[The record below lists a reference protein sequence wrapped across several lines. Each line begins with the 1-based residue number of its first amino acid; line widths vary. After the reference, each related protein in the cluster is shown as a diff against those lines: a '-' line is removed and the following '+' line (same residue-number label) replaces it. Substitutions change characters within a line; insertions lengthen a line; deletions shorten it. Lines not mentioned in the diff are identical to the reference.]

1 MICTYV
7 IFQKKKKNPPVV
19 PKVEKVFNKWLK
31 FRLLRPKFSKL
42 SRGPVGFPGWL
53 TKLPAVGAGAPALSF
68 WISTDLLHE
77 LNVIGMCYIKW
88 QKIT

>member
-1 MICTYV
+1 MHI
-7 IFQKKKKNPPVV
+7 IFKKKYSPVV

-53 TKLPAVGAGAPALSF
+53 TKLPAAGAGAPALSF
-68 WISTDLLHE
+68 WISTDLLQE
-77 LNVIGMCYIKW
+77 LNVIGVCYVDCRVIN
-88 QKIT
+88 QLM